1 MPASNCIGGLSH
13 VEISIFCGRVGGRRC
28 GVGAVAAFS
37 SAFAADSATSAVGV
51 IDSRLR
57 TSGSAAAPLLEARS
71 GHAAESVDVFNLD
84 TATSIGTL
92 IMFR

>member
-1 MPASNCIGGLSH
+1 MRFRLRACVAVMGAIATLGASG
-13 VEISIFCGRVGGRRC
+13 
-28 GVGAVAAFS
+28 
-37 SAFAADSATSAVGV
+37 ADSATSQPGV

-57 TSGSAAAPLLEARS
+57 TSASAASPLVEARS
-71 GHAAESVDVFNLD
+71 GHAAASDETLIID

>member
-1 MPASNCIGGLSH
+1 MSMPSRLMKQCLFAVMMS
-13 VEISIFCGRVGGRRC
+13 
-28 GVGAVAAFS
+28 VAATMAS
-37 SAFAADSATSAVGV
+37 AADSATSQPGV

-57 TSGSAAAPLLEARS
+57 ARGSAAAPLVEARS
-71 GHAAESVDVFNLD
+71 GHAAAPDETLIID

>member
-1 MPASNCIGGLSH
+1 MSRFPYFVVALA
-13 VEISIFCGRVGGRRC
+13 
-28 GVGAVAAFS
+28 GAVAAFG
-37 SAFAADSATSAVGV
+37 ATFAADSATSQPGV

-57 TSGSAAAPLLEARS
+57 ASGSSASAPLVEARS
-71 GHAAESVDVFNLD
+71 GHAASPDETLVID

>member
-1 MPASNCIGGLSH
+1 MHSRLMKQAIFTVMMSAAAALAS
-13 VEISIFCGRVGGRRC
+13 
-28 GVGAVAAFS
+28 
-37 SAFAADSATSAVGV
+37 ADSATSQSGV

-57 TSGSAAAPLLEARS
+57 ASGTSASAPLVEARS
-71 GHAAESVDVFNLD
+71 GHAAAPDETLVID

>member
-1 MPASNCIGGLSH
+1 MRFRLRAC
-13 VEISIFCGRVGGRRC
+13 VAVM
-28 GVGAVAAFS
+28 GAIAMLGAFGT
-37 SAFAADSATSAVGV
+37 DSATSQPGV

>member
-1 MPASNCIGGLSH
+1 MSRFPYFVVALA
-13 VEISIFCGRVGGRRC
+13 
-28 GVGAVAAFS
+28 GVVVAFS
-37 SAFAADSATSAVGV
+37 SAFAADSATSPVGV

>member
-1 MPASNCIGGLSH
+1 MSRFPYFVVALA
-13 VEISIFCGRVGGRRC
+13 
-28 GVGAVAAFS
+28 GVVVAFS
-37 SAFAADSATSAVGV
+37 SAFAADSATSQPGV

-57 TSGSAAAPLLEARS
+57 ASGSAAAPLLEARS

>member
-1 MPASNCIGGLSH
+1 MSRFPYFVVALA
-13 VEISIFCGRVGGRRC
+13 
-28 GVGAVAAFS
+28 GVVAAFS
-37 SAFAADSATSAVGV
+37 SAFAADSATSQSGV

>member
-1 MPASNCIGGLSH
+1 MRFRMRTCLA
-13 VEISIFCGRVGGRRC
+13 VM
-28 GVGAVAAFS
+28 GAVAMLGAFG
-37 SAFAADSATSAVGV
+37 ADSATSQPGV

-57 TSGSAAAPLLEARS
+57 ARGRAAATPVLDARS
-71 GHAAESVDVFNLD
+71 GQAAASVDVFNLD

>member
-1 MPASNCIGGLSH
+1 MSMPSRLMKQCLFAVMVS
-13 VEISIFCGRVGGRRC
+13 
-28 GVGAVAAFS
+28 VAATMAS
-37 SAFAADSATSAVGV
+37 AADSATSQPGV

-71 GHAAESVDVFNLD
+71 GQTAESVDVFNLD

>member
-1 MPASNCIGGLSH
+1 MSRFPYFAVALA
-13 VEISIFCGRVGGRRC
+13 
-28 GVGAVAAFS
+28 GVVAAFS
-37 SAFAADSATSAVGV
+37 SAFAADSATSQPGV

-71 GHAAESVDVFNLD
+71 GQAAASVDVFNLD

>member
-1 MPASNCIGGLSH
+1 MARFPYFAVALA
-13 VEISIFCGRVGGRRC
+13 
-28 GVGAVAAFS
+28 GAVAAFG
-37 SAFAADSATSAVGV
+37 ATFAADSATSQPGV

-57 TSGSAAAPLLEARS
+57 ASGSAAAPQLEARS

-84 TATSIGTL
+84 TATTIGTL

>member
-1 MPASNCIGGLSH
+1 MRFRLIAC
-13 VEISIFCGRVGGRRC
+13 V
-28 GVGAVAAFS
+28 AVMGTVAMLAVLG
-37 SAFAADSATSAVGV
+37 AFAADSATSQPGA

-84 TATSIGTL
+84 TATTIGTL

>member
-1 MPASNCIGGLSH
+1 MSRFPYFVVA
-13 VEISIFCGRVGGRRC
+13 VA
-28 GVGAVAAFS
+28 GAVVAFG
-37 SAFAADSATSAVGV
+37 ATFAADSATSQTGV

>member
-1 MPASNCIGGLSH
+1 MSRFPYFAVALA
-13 VEISIFCGRVGGRRC
+13 
-28 GVGAVAAFS
+28 GAVAAFS
-37 SAFAADSATSAVGV
+37 TTFAADSATSQPGV

-57 TSGSAAAPLLEARS
+57 TSGSAAAPLVEARS

>member
-1 MPASNCIGGLSH
+1 MLRSLYFVVALT
-13 VEISIFCGRVGGRRC
+13 
-28 GVGAVAAFS
+28 GAVAAFG
-37 SAFAADSATSAVGV
+37 ATFAANSATSQPGV

-57 TSGSAAAPLLEARS
+57 ASGSVAAPLLEARS

>member
-1 MPASNCIGGLSH
+1 MKIAILVGLL
-13 VEISIFCGRVGGRRC
+13 
-28 GVGAVAAFS
+28 AVAA
-37 SAFAADSATSAVGV
+37 SATLPVLGADSATSQPGV

-57 TSGSAAAPLLEARS
+57 ARGRAAATPVLDARS
-71 GHAAESVDVFNLD
+71 GQAAASVDVFNID

>member
-1 MPASNCIGGLSH
+1 MSRFPYFVVALAS
-13 VEISIFCGRVGGRRC
+13 V
-28 GVGAVAAFS
+28 VAAFS
-37 SAFAADSATSAVGV
+37 SAFAADSATSQTGV

-57 TSGSAAAPLLEARS
+57 ASGSAVATLLESRS

-84 TATSIGTL
+84 TATTIGTL

>member
-1 MPASNCIGGLSH
+1 MSMPSRLMKQCLFAVMMSATVTVAS
-13 VEISIFCGRVGGRRC
+13 
-28 GVGAVAAFS
+28 
-37 SAFAADSATSAVGV
+37 AADSATSQPGV

>member
-1 MPASNCIGGLSH
+1 MRFRLRTCVA
-13 VEISIFCGRVGGRRC
+13 VM
-28 GVGAVAAFS
+28 GAVAMLAVLGAFG
-37 SAFAADSATSAVGV
+37 ADSATSQPGV

-57 TSGSAAAPLLEARS
+57 TSGSAAAPLMEARS
-71 GHAAESVDVFNLD
+71 GHAAAPDETLVID

>member
-1 MPASNCIGGLSH
+1 MSRFPYFVVALA
-13 VEISIFCGRVGGRRC
+13 
-28 GVGAVAAFS
+28 GVVAAFG
-37 SAFAADSATSAVGV
+37 ATFAADSATSQLGV

>member
-1 MPASNCIGGLSH
+1 MSMPSRLMKQCLFAVMMS
-13 VEISIFCGRVGGRRC
+13 
-28 GVGAVAAFS
+28 VAATMAS
-37 SAFAADSATSAVGV
+37 AADSATSQPGV

-57 TSGSAAAPLLEARS
+57 TSGSAAAPLVEARS
-71 GHAAESVDVFNLD
+71 GHAAASDETLVID

>member
-1 MPASNCIGGLSH
+1 MRFRLRACVAVMGAIAMLGASG
-13 VEISIFCGRVGGRRC
+13 
-28 GVGAVAAFS
+28 
-37 SAFAADSATSAVGV
+37 ADSATSQLGV

-57 TSGSAAAPLLEARS
+57 TSASAASPLVEARS
-71 GHAAESVDVFNLD
+71 GHAAASDETLIID

>member
-1 MPASNCIGGLSH
+1 MSRFPYFAVALA
-13 VEISIFCGRVGGRRC
+13 
-28 GVGAVAAFS
+28 GAVAVV
-37 SAFAADSATSAVGV
+37 SATFAADSATSQPGV

-57 TSGSAAAPLLEARS
+57 ASGSVAAPLLEARS

>member
-1 MPASNCIGGLSH
+1 MHFRLIRAAGVVGLSAAL
-13 VEISIFCGRVGGRRC
+13 
-28 GVGAVAAFS
+28 GAV
-37 SAFAADSATSAVGV
+37 AADSATSQLGV

-57 TSGSAAAPLLEARS
+57 ASGSSASAPLVEARS
-71 GHAAESVDVFNLD
+71 GHAASPDETLVID

>member
-1 MPASNCIGGLSH
+1 MSMPSRLMKQCLFAVMMS
-13 VEISIFCGRVGGRRC
+13 
-28 GVGAVAAFS
+28 VAATMAS
-37 SAFAADSATSAVGV
+37 AADSATSQPGV

-57 TSGSAAAPLLEARS
+57 TSGSAAAPLVEARS
-71 GHAAESVDVFNLD
+71 GHASASDETLVID